1 MASCAE
7 PVAGASTK
15 AQASAAASRRRAGAI
30 MGTPDSLPLMPR
42 GWRGRYRRPMPDV
55 FDLAPKV
62 ELHLHLEGAIP
73 PEALWSLVQAYG
85 DPATPTLE
93 AMTDRFEYRD
103 FAHFIE
109 TWQWMLPFIRTPDDW
124 TAVAEAVATSLAGQ
138 NIIYAEASIS
148 PTDFR
153 QHGLPLAD
161 IATAVRRGLDRVEGT
176 RVNLLVDLVRDT
188 GPARCA
194 RTLEEVIE
202 VAGEAGVVGITI
214 GGSEHGFPPGPY
226 AGVYRRADDAGLG
239 RSAHA
244 GEAGGPEN
252 VWSALRDLGVDRV
265 GHGVRSVEDPAL
277 VEHLLAEAI
286 PLELCPTSNIR
297 TGVVSSWSQHPV
309 IELIERGARVT
320 INSDDPTYFACSIAG
335 DLRQVAELTALDVER
350 HTMYAVDAA
359 FADEATKRRLTATV
373 AAWWARRDAGQEG
386 GVVGDTGF
394 EPVTSRM

>member
-1 MASCAE
+1 
-7 PVAGASTK
+7 
-15 AQASAAASRRRAGAI
+15 
-30 MGTPDSLPLMPR
+30 MGTPHSLPLMPP
-42 GWRGRYRRPMPDV
+42 GWRGRYRGPMADV

-85 DPATPTLE
+85 DPRTPTLG

-124 TAVAEAVATSLAGQ
+124 TTVAEAVAASLAEQ
-138 NIIYAEASIS
+138 HIVYAEASIS

-153 QHGLPLAD
+153 QHQLSVAQ

-176 RVNLLVDLVRDT
+176 HVNLLVDLVRDT
-188 GPARCA
+188 GPRWCA
-194 RTLEEVIE
+194 RTLEEVVE
-202 VAGEAGVVGITI
+202 VAGEAGIVGITI
-214 GGSEHGFPPGPY
+214 GGSEHDFPPGPY
-226 AGVYRRADDAGLG
+226 ADVYHRAGEAGLG

-277 VEHLLAEAI
+277 VAHLVAEAI

-297 TGVVSSWSQHPV
+297 TGVVSSWSEHPV

-320 INSDDPTYFACSIAG
+320 INSDDPMYFACSVAG
-335 DLRQVAELTALDVER
+335 DLRQVADLTALDVER
-350 HTMYAVDAA
+350 HTCYAIDAA
-359 FADEATKRRLTATV
+359 FADEATKRGLAETV
-373 AAWWARRDAGQEG
+373 ATWWTRRDAGQEG
-386 GVVGDTGF
+386 RMVGDTGF